1 MGASVPAR
9 SESPFEWNA
18 GAWFG
23 AQVGASC
30 WMLLA
35 ALVLLGSD
43 VAAAGGVG
51 LVFVAANGAGWLLW
65 SRRERMPAYRGILL
79 LIVVLGVAA
88 LAALVWIDVR
98 GQLPVLWRYSAGV
111 QPGSR
116 VFTYALLLVYPAVA
130 AMVWARERSARAG
143 G

>member
-1 MGASVPAR
+1 M
-9 SESPFEWNA
+9 
-18 GAWFG
+18 
-23 AQVGASC
+23 
-30 WMLLA
+30 
-35 ALVLLGSD
+35 
-43 VAAAGGVG
+43 
-51 LVFVAANGAGWLLW
+51 GWLLW

-98 GQLPVLWRYSAGV
+98 GQLPVLWRYSPGV